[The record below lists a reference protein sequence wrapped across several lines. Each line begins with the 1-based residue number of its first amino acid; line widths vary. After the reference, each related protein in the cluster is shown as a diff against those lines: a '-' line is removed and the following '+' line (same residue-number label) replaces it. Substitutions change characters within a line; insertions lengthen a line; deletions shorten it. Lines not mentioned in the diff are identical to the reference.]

1 MIVGSLHPFG
11 QQGFQ
16 GQHHARK
23 LAARGDALDG
33 LRRHSRIGREEELHA
48 VAARA
53 SRLCEGC
60 QGDAENRL
68 GHAQP
73 GEGREDVFLES
84 RSGLFARLVQ
94 TVGQRRGLFGGFR

>member
-1 MIVGSLHPFG
+1 MRST
-11 QQGFQ
+11 
-16 GQHHARK
+16 
-23 LAARGDALDG
+23 G
-33 LRRHSRIGREEELHA
+33 LRRHSRIGREGGIA
-48 VAARA
+48 RCRGRA